1 MIMDLFVLMIFA
13 LSIFFSIRRGF
24 AMTLAGFMKGALA
37 VIAAWLLCDDLSRLL
52 LRIPPLHDFAAGRIQ
67 EGVTAKW
74 ESSSI
79 YNLLPS
85 LFTEGENNISDVLV
99 NEGVTKL
106 LWLFFTIIGFL
117 IILIT
122 IRIVASFLERRFS
135 HKGRGGFIGFSDKLL
150 GLLLGSVVGIFNI
163 MLVLALILPA
173 AGFLVPSLSES
184 IPAWFESSLFAKDI
198 YDNNLLLILLRD
210 FLA

>member
-13 LSIFFSIRRGF
+13 LSIFFAIRRGF

-37 VIAAWLLCDDLSRLL
+37 VIVAWLLCDDLSRLL
-52 LRIPPLHDFAAGRIQ
+52 LKIPLLHDFAAGRIQ

-74 ESSSI
+74 ESSSV
-79 YNLLPS
+79 YNLLPA
-85 LFTEGENNISDVLV
+85 LFTEGENSISDVLV
-99 NEGVTKL
+99 SEGVTKL

-135 HKGRGGFIGFSDKLL
+135 HKRRGGFIGFSDKLL
-150 GLLLGSVVGIFNI
+150 GLLLGSVIGIFNI

-173 AGFLVPSLSES
+173 AGLLAPSLSES
-184 IPAWFESSLFAKDI
+184 IPTWFESSLFAKDI
-198 YDNNLLLILLRD
+198 YDNNLLLILIRD
-210 FLA
+210 FMA

>member
-173 AGFLVPSLSES
+173 AGLLVPSLSES